1 MRIEEESDS
10 EDESDGHMV
19 NVPMLIRTCGATF
32 GPNGKHSKQG
42 AANEQVN
49 LSASS
54 PNRLY
59 CPVPGYHPTRHPPLA
74 I

>member
-32 GPNGKHSKQG
+32 GPNGKRSQRNTTDKQ
-42 AANEQVN
+42 V
-49 LSASS
+49 S
-54 PNRLY
+54 
-59 CPVPGYHPTRHPPLA
+59 
-74 I
+74 

>member
-32 GPNGKHSKQG
+32 GPNGKHSQQG
-42 AANEQVN
+42 NAHEQVN
-49 LSASS
+49 
-54 PNRLY
+54 
-59 CPVPGYHPTRHPPLA
+59 
-74 I
+74 